1 MLPLAN
7 LTGDPAQEYFSDGM
21 TDALITNLASLPA
34 LRVISRQSVMRYK
47 GSAKPLPE
55 IARELGVEGVVEGS
69 VVRSGG
75 RVRITAQ
82 LVHAPTD
89 RHLWAHSYERRME
102 DVLALQGEVSRAI
115 AEEVRL
121 TVGTKESQRLTP
133 ERTVK
138 PEAYDAYLLGRH
150 HWNQRTAQSLDKAL
164 SYFQAAIAADPDFA
178 LAHAGLALA
187 YGPRLVYGYVPPGHG
202 LAEQKTAALRALELD
217 PGLGEARAALG
228 SVRTQEWDWQGAETE
243 FRNAIEDS
251 NTGTALWYAWYLY
264 AVGRADEAV
273 VQQRRALELDPLD
286 IAGNR
291 GLAQFLGATGQD
303 EAALA
308 QWNRVLEL
316 EPDHAQSELQLAL
329 FHFERGRIARAQ
341 YISSAPVS
349 LAPEDPLTVAS
360 SPSPCA
366 VSGNPGE
373 ARQLLGR
380 VEGAVGQPLRSK
392 VLPAYVHLA
401 LDERDRA
408 FALLEKPTG
417 QVTRCS
423 SRSRWAMW
431 ASSISPRSS
440 GRPARRSTL
449 RRSAAADGPGPA
461 GTRKPSEMK
470 SRWRRGCRHLCT
482 LLCILPIPVLAQT
495 KGSDLSR
502 NSALVLDWANRVM
515 ANDPKVR
522 ATAEAALVQGAG
534 RSLPLL
540 RRFLNRGN
548 EDLDLE
554 TFEIIRRIG
563 PPAIPLLVDLLRD
576 ERVSI
581 RRSAVDALI
590 DLAPDTE
597 WIQPA
602 LRRALRDEDS
612 EVAGDAARALGALGK
627 RASPSVRALVK
638 TLSHEDPYVR
648 VYAAEALAS
657 IGPKAGAATRDLA
670 RALGDPIPGVRW
682 AAGEALASIGPA
694 AQSAVPQLIE
704 ALKDEFLYVR
714 ICAAGALGSLG
725 PKAQTAREALRA
737 AANDPTMRYE
747 AEWALNRIA
756 GVESGEPVISPVVP
770 APSVA
775 PQPQTTVAQTGN
787 PPVDWDTTT
796 GRNIVWSVELGN
808 ETFGRPV
815 VAGDAVY
822 VGTDN
827 ARQLNP
833 AFQEECGVLMAF
845 RVTDGRFLWQD
856 LAPRVERGLREFL
869 LPSTTSAPYVEGNRL
884 YYVTAECQLRSLDTQ
899 GFRDGE
905 NSGPYREEV
914 FKDNAAADIA
924 WELDMCGRLGV
935 FPHEATNSE
944 VLPVGDLLMVS
955 TSNGQNEG
963 HTRVPSP
970 RAPSLIA
977 VNKHSG
983 EVVWR
988 AIGPG
993 EQVLHGQW
1001 SSPVAA
1007 NVNGRIQVLFGGG
1020 DGWLR
1025 AYDAASGHEVWR
1037 FDGNPK
1043 DARWLP
1049 RPGVLS
1055 RSSIIASPVFADGR
1069 VFIAMG
1075 QSPGHGNGPS
1085 LIYAISPN
1093 GQGDVTESRLLWT
1106 SREVGRV
1113 VGTPIAKDGLLYVGD
1128 LGGTVHCL
1136 DAATG
1141 AHVWKH
1147 ETNEAIW
1154 GCLLLAGDRLY
1165 VGNVEGS
1172 MTVLRAGRRKELLA
1186 QIEMD
1191 APLYSRPALIGDAL
1205 YLATARRLYL
1215 IAAKP

>member
-1 MLPLAN
+1 MKPTRAN
-7 LTGDPAQEYFSDGM
+7 ATM
-21 TDALITNLASLPA
+21 
-34 LRVISRQSVMRYK
+34 
-47 GSAKPLPE
+47 
-55 IARELGVEGVVEGS
+55 
-69 VVRSGG
+69 
-75 RVRITAQ
+75 
-82 LVHAPTD
+82 
-89 RHLWAHSYERRME
+89 RHLF
-102 DVLALQGEVSRAI
+102 I
-115 AEEVRL
+115 
-121 TVGTKESQRLTP
+121 
-133 ERTVK
+133 
-138 PEAYDAYLLGRH
+138 
-150 HWNQRTAQSLDKAL
+150 
-164 SYFQAAIAADPDFA
+164 
-178 LAHAGLALA
+178 
-187 YGPRLVYGYVPPGHG
+187 
-202 LAEQKTAALRALELD
+202 
-217 PGLGEARAALG
+217 
-228 SVRTQEWDWQGAETE
+228 
-243 FRNAIEDS
+243 
-251 NTGTALWYAWYLY
+251 
-264 AVGRADEAV
+264 
-273 VQQRRALELDPLD
+273 
-286 IAGNR
+286 
-291 GLAQFLGATGQD
+291 
-303 EAALA
+303 
-308 QWNRVLEL
+308 
-316 EPDHAQSELQLAL
+316 
-329 FHFERGRIARAQ
+329 
-341 YISSAPVS
+341 
-349 LAPEDPLTVAS
+349 
-360 SPSPCA
+360 
-366 VSGNPGE
+366 
-373 ARQLLGR
+373 
-380 VEGAVGQPLRSK
+380 
-392 VLPAYVHLA
+392 
-401 LDERDRA
+401 
-408 FALLEKPTG
+408 
-417 QVTRCS
+417 
-423 SRSRWAMW
+423 
-431 ASSISPRSS
+431 
-440 GRPARRSTL
+440 
-449 RRSAAADGPGPA
+449 
-461 GTRKPSEMK
+461 
-470 SRWRRGCRHLCT
+470 CT
-482 LLCILPIPVLAQT
+482 LLCILPIPVLAQG
-495 KGSDLSR
+495 KGSDPSR
-502 NSALVLDWANRVM
+502 NSALVLDWVSRVM
-515 ANDPKVR
+515 ADDPKVR
-522 ATAEAALVQGAG
+522 ATAEATLVQGAG

-540 RRFLNRGN
+540 RRFLDRGDG
-548 EDLDLE
+548 DLDLA

-581 RRSAVDALI
+581 RRSAVDCLI
-590 DLAPDTE
+590 DVAPDTE
-597 WIQPA
+597 WVQPA

-627 RASPSVRALVK
+627 RASPSVRALVE
-638 TLSHEDPYVR
+638 TLSHEDAYVR

-737 AANDPTMRYE
+737 AAHDPTMRDE
-747 AEWALNRIA
+747 ALWALNRIA
-756 GVESGEPVISPVVP
+756 GVASGEPVVSPVVQ

-775 PQPQTTVAQTGN
+775 PQPQTTVAETGP

-833 AFQEECGVLMAF
+833 AFREECGVLMAF

-869 LPSTTSAPYVEGNRL
+869 LPSTTSAPYVEGSRL

-905 NSGPYREEV
+905 NSGPH
-914 FKDNAAADIA
+914 IA

-1055 RSSIIASPVFADGR
+1055 RGSIIASPVFADGR

-1075 QSPGHGNGPS
+1075 QSPGHGTGPS
-1085 LIYAISPN
+1085 LIHAISPN
-1093 GQGDVTESRLLWT
+1093 GQGDVTGSRLLWT

-1165 VGNVEGS
+1165 VGNVEGR

-1191 APLYSRPALIGDAL
+1191 APLYSRPAPIGDGL
-1205 YLATARRLYL
+1205 LLATARRSYL